1 MANNV
6 LIYAEQIGGKFR
18 SAAYE
23 AVCQGKKMA
32 NDLGGQAIAVGIGSG
47 IGEAAKELGQYGADK
62 VIVVD
67 NEKLKDFTVD
77 AYGKAFSEVASKN
90 DPAIVLMTATSQ
102 GKDIGG
108 YASAALNAPIAVD
121 CTGWVSQDGKIQ
133 AQRPIYAG
141 KAYITVKFSGE
152 TSIISLR
159 PKVFPPNEPDA
170 SKSVEVSKF
179 DMAFSDDD
187 FRSVLKEIVAKA
199 SGKIDVSEADIIVSG
214 GRGMKGPDNFAILEE
229 LAKLLGAAVGASRS
243 AVDEGWRPHSD
254 QVGQTGKVVS
264 PKLYIA
270 CGISGAIQHLAGMR
284 TSKCIVAI
292 NKDPEA
298 PIFNIADYGIVGDLF
313 KVVPV
318 LTEEIKKAV
327 GS

>member
-18 SAAYE
+18 PVAYE

-32 NDLGGQAIAVGIGSG
+32 QELGGQAIAVGIGSG
-47 IGEAAKELGQYGADK
+47 IAEAAKELAQYGADK
-62 VIVVD
+62 VVVVD
-67 NEKLKDFTVD
+67 DEKLKDFTVD
-77 AYGKAFSEVASKN
+77 AYGKAFAEVAGKN
-90 DPAIVLMTATSQ
+90 DPAVVLMTATSQ

-108 YASAALNAPIAVD
+108 YASAALEAPVAAD
-121 CTGWVSQDGKIQ
+121 CTEWAVQDGKIQ
-133 AQRPIYAG
+133 IKRPTYAG
-141 KAYITVKFSGE
+141 KAYITVNFPGE
-152 TSIISLR
+152 PSVVSLR
-159 PKVFPPNEPDA
+159 PKVFAPDEPDT
-170 SKSVEVSKF
+170 SKSADVEAG
-179 DMAFSDDD
+179 DAGLADDD
-187 FRSVLKEIVAKA
+187 FRSVVKEIMAKA
-199 SGKIDVSEADIIVSG
+199 SGKLDVSEADVIVSG
-214 GRGMKGPDNFAILEE
+214 GRGMKGPENFGVLED
-229 LAKLLGAAVGASRS
+229 LAEALGAAVGASRS
-243 AVDEGWRPHSD
+243 AVDEGWRPHAD

-298 PIFNIADYGIVGDLF
+298 PIFSIADYGIVGDLF
-313 KVVPV
+313 QVVPA
-318 LTEEIKKAV
+318 LIEEIKKVA